1 MLASGNIGRLNRKN
15 PYPPIFNKIAAN
27 TTEPPVGAWTCASGN
42 HVWNGHIGNFTAKEA
57 KNATQS
63 NDCIP
68 PFIL

>member
-42 HVWNGHIGNFTAKEA
+42 HV
-57 KNATQS
+57 
-63 NDCIP
+63 
-68 PFIL
+68 